1 LRTVP
6 QIVESLDAVVQA
18 DPHTSPGDL
27 RQLQFP
33 TRAGVPQ
40 LSALSTGA
48 KDVSSRAIAGVH
60 ATGSSQDV
68 ERGFVQSAT
77 IALAPVAA
85 SASERRDRRIVRH
98 KPQPLEILEQGLL
111 VLAPAALAVV
121 ILDAQQHGASG
132 RLSHAPDVDGVYDVA
147 EMEPSGRRGG
157 EPSDGRRQTKP
168 GVWTHA
174 APDDSVPA
182 MARFHMAL
190 TVAVLAATLIGSTDL
205 PLASQAAAPA
215 PSFSVVEQ
223 DIASLQRALRD
234 ERITSR
240 QIVEQYLARIDEDD
254 QRGLAINAYL
264 SVNRK
269 ALDDADRLD
278 RERREGRLRG
288 PLHGIPLAIKDN
300 FLTIELPTTAGTLAL
315 ADFSPGVDA
324 YQIRQLRERGA
335 IVLGKTNLHELAS
348 GITSVSSAGGQTR
361 NPYDLE
367 RNPGGSSGGTAAA
380 VAASLAPA
388 GLGTDTCGSIRIPA
402 SHNNLWGL
410 RPTHGLSSRDGV
422 VPLSLSQDVAGPI
435 ARSSADLAE
444 LLNATVGFD
453 EADPVTEASRGRVP
467 RSYLEF
473 MGDSSLVDVRIGVV
487 TPLMGEASADEEVR
501 RVVDRAIDE
510 LEGLGASVGD
520 HDMLGLESV
529 LRDTSAI
536 AHEFSFNLQDFLARH
551 KAPVRSLDE
560 ILRWGLY
567 RTELDGVLRRWNETQ
582 ERESEAYRTT
592 RARRAAA
599 KTFVLESMQGRS
611 LTVLAYPTIRR
622 KAARIGEQ
630 QEGSNCQMSA
640 TTGLPAI
647 SMPAGFTDDGMP
659 VGLELLGTPFSE
671 GTLLR
676 IAYAYE
682 RQVHPR
688 RAPRLIVG
696 R

>member
-1 LRTVP
+1 MAR
-6 QIVESLDAVVQA
+6 
-18 DPHTSPGDL
+18 
-27 RQLQFP
+27 LQ
-33 TRAGVPQ
+33 V
-40 LSALSTGA
+40 ALTA
-48 KDVSSRAIAGVH
+48 
-60 ATGSSQDV
+60 
-68 ERGFVQSAT
+68 
-77 IALAPVAA
+77 
-85 SASERRDRRIVRH
+85 
-98 KPQPLEILEQGLL
+98 
-111 VLAPAALAVV
+111 AALAATV
-121 ILDAQQHGASG
+121 IGWTDRPRAAQPS
-132 RLSHAPDVDGVYDVA
+132 AP
-147 EMEPSGRRGG
+147 
-157 EPSDGRRQTKP
+157 T
-168 GVWTHA
+168 
-174 APDDSVPA
+174 
-182 MARFHMAL
+182 
-190 TVAVLAATLIGSTDL
+190 
-205 PLASQAAAPA
+205 

-234 ERITSR
+234 GRVTSR
-240 QIVEQYLARIDEDD
+240 QIVEQYLARIEEYD
-254 QRGLAINAYL
+254 RGGPAINAFV

-278 RERREGRLRG
+278 RERREGRARG

-300 FLTIELPTTAGTLAL
+300 LLTIELPTTAGTLAL

-324 YQIRQLRERGA
+324 YQVRRLRERGA
-335 IVLGKTNLHELAS
+335 IILGKTNLHELAS

-361 NPYDLE
+361 NPYDPS

-410 RPTHGLSSRDGV
+410 RPTFGLSSRDGV

-444 LLNATVGFD
+444 ILDATVGFD
-453 EADPVTEASRGRVP
+453 ADDPATEASRERVP

-487 TPLMGEASADEEVR
+487 TPLMGETPADEEVK
-501 RVVDRAIDE
+501 RVVDRAVDE

-520 HDMLGLESV
+520 LEMLGLESI

-536 AHEFSFNLQDFLARH
+536 AHEFSFNLQDFFARH

-567 RTELDGVLRRWNETQ
+567 RTELDGVLRRWNETR

-592 RARRAAA
+592 RARREAA
-599 KTFVLESMQGRS
+599 KKFVLETMQGRA

-622 KAARIGEQ
+622 KAAPIGEP

-640 TTGLPAI
+640 TTGFPAI

-659 VGLELLGTPFSE
+659 VGLELLGLPFSE

-682 RQVHPR
+682 RQVRPR
-688 RAPRLIVG
+688 KAPQLVG
-696 R
+696 GR